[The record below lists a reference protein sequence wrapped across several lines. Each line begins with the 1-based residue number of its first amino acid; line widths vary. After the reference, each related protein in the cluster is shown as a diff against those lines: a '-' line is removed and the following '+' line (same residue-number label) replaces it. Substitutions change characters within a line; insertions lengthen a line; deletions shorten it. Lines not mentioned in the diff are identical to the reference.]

1 MTTSAR
7 NQFGVAMGGEGLA
20 CFVCDANVVGRYYTL
35 ATCRTQSTKVR
46 LIEKLG
52 QLVGDQYMVVI
63 SEDDIICRGCANM
76 MNTMDRLEKEMGSLR
91 TVVLRYLEKKYD
103 LKEGELVNNKATLP
117 PPKQQ
122 VAVGTKKSANA
133 SAAETRNKNS
143 LTDCE
148 SEDLSNG
155 PSEKG
160 SQKDPKSNVWMQ
172 CDKCKY
178 TTPYNIFM
186 THHLR
191 KHSLPKEQENPEEP
205 KTIALDEVNEGD
217 QKEGEDT
224 SDGTNHN
231 NETEPIEPLLKRQK
245 LDVEESSG
253 LVVHKESSMSGESE
267 TVEMIAAEIN
277 DLSQDQVVI
286 SEVQNVNV
294 KVGVPVAENGEEN
307 QEGEHVSTLQ
317 VGEEDNGT
325 LDTSNAIC
333 MVDENGMILQ
343 KMEQA
348 EDGTL
353 YVQVMEGG
361 DPTKQVLS
369 VAEDGSVQ
377 MVEVMWDDMVAHTAG
392 EDDNMPF

>member
-1 MTTSAR
+1 M
-7 NQFGVAMGGEGLA
+7 Q
-20 CFVCDANVVGRYYTL
+20 
-35 ATCRTQSTKVR
+35 
-46 LIEKLG
+46 
-52 QLVGDQYMVVI
+52 
-63 SEDDIICRGCANM
+63 
-76 MNTMDRLEKEMGSLR
+76 
-91 TVVLRYLEKKYD
+91 
-103 LKEGELVNNKATLP
+103 
-117 PPKQQ
+117 
-122 VAVGTKKSANA
+122 
-133 SAAETRNKNS
+133 ETRNKNS

-160 SQKDPKSNVWMQ
+160 SQKDSKSNVWMQ

-191 KHSLPKEQENPEEP
+191 KHSLPKEQENSEEP
-205 KTIALDEVNEGD
+205 KTAALDEANEGD
-217 QKEGEDT
+217 QKDGEET
-224 SDGTNHN
+224 SDVTNHN
-231 NETEPIEPLLKRQK
+231 NETESVEPLLKRQK
-245 LDVEESSG
+245 LDVEDSS

-277 DLSQDQVVI
+277 DLSQDRVVI

-294 KVGVPVAENGEEN
+294 KVGVPVAVNGEET
-307 QEGEHVSTLQ
+307 QEEHVSTLQ
-317 VGEEDNGT
+317 VGDEDNGT
-325 LDTSNAIC
+325 IDTSNAIC

-353 YVQVMEGG
+353 YVQVMDGG

-369 VAEDGSVQ
+369 VGEDGSVQ
-377 MVEVMWDDMVAHTAG
+377 MVEVMWDDMVAHTAN

>member
-1 MTTSAR
+1 ML
-7 NQFGVAMGGEGLA
+7 Q
-20 CFVCDANVVGRYYTL
+20 
-35 ATCRTQSTKVR
+35 
-46 LIEKLG
+46 
-52 QLVGDQYMVVI
+52 
-63 SEDDIICRGCANM
+63 
-76 MNTMDRLEKEMGSLR
+76 
-91 TVVLRYLEKKYD
+91 
-103 LKEGELVNNKATLP
+103 
-117 PPKQQ
+117 
-122 VAVGTKKSANA
+122 
-133 SAAETRNKNS
+133 ETRNKNS

-160 SQKDPKSNVWMQ
+160 SQKDSKANIWMQ

-191 KHSLPKEQENPEEP
+191 KHSLPKEQENTEDS

-217 QKEGEDT
+217 QKDEEET
-224 SDGTNHN
+224 SDVTNHN
-231 NETEPIEPLLKRQK
+231 NETESVEPLLKKQK
-245 LDVEESSG
+245 LGMEESS

-267 TVEMIAAEIN
+267 TVEMMAAEIN
-277 DLSQDQVVI
+277 DLSQDRVVI

-294 KVGVPVAENGEEN
+294 KVGVPVTVNGEEN
-307 QEGEHVSTLQ
+307 REGEHVSTLQ
-317 VGEEDNGT
+317 VGEEDNGS

-353 YVQVMEGG
+353 YVQVMDGG

-369 VAEDGSVQ
+369 VGEDGSVQ
-377 MVEVMWDDMVAHTAG
+377 MVEVMWDDMVAHTAHT

>member
-7 NQFGVAMGGEGLA
+7 NQLGVAMGGEGLA

-63 SEDDIICRGCANM
+63 SEDDIICRGCATM
-76 MNTMDRLEKEMGSLR
+76 MNTLDRLEKEMGSLR

-103 LKEGELVNNKATLP
+103 LKEGELVNSKATLP

-122 VAVGTKKSANA
+122 PAAGSKKHANPNAVES
-133 SAAETRNKNS
+133 RNKNS

-160 SQKDPKSNVWMQ
+160 SQKDSKSNLWMQ

-191 KHSLPKEQENPEEP
+191 KHSLPKEQENTDEP
-205 KTIALDEVNEGD
+205 KTIAANEVNEGD
-217 QKEGEDT
+217 QKDGEET
-224 SDGTNHN
+224 SDVTNHI
-231 NETEPIEPLLKRQK
+231 NETECVEPLLKRQK
-245 LDVEESSG
+245 LDVEESS

-277 DLSQDQVVI
+277 DLSQDRVVI
-286 SEVQNVNV
+286 SEVQNVNM
-294 KVGVPVAENGEEN
+294 KVGVPVAVNGEEN
-307 QEGEHVSTLQ
+307 QEGEHVPTLQ
-317 VGEEDNGT
+317 VGEEDA
-325 LDTSNAIC
+325 SNAIC

-343 KMEQA
+343 KMEQG

-353 YVQVMEGG
+353 YVQVMDG

-369 VAEDGSVQ
+369 VGEDGSVQ
-377 MVEVMWDDMVAHTAG
+377 MVEVMWDDMVAHTAT